1 MDWVSLF
8 TSVVLAAET
17 VIISPLADNFA
28 PAPAQVPAPAVSF
41 GQLVPFVPPAGA
53 VLGAQ
58 TTATPTPKPLAT
70 RKKTYTIALIGDSM
84 TDTLGPEVPQL
95 RQALTHL
102 YPTVKF
108 DLLNYGVGGTNI
120 DYGLERVTSDYLY
133 LGKHILPL
141 VSQIPDIVVV
151 ESFAYNPYSF
161 DEGALDR
168 HWLQLAKIVD
178 TLKTRLPNVKI
189 VIAATLAPNSRL
201 FGDGAPGLSYD
212 ATAKKQKAATI
223 KKYLENAVRFA
234 QSQHLPLADVYH
246 ASLDAGG
253 EGQEKY
259 INAGDHIHYSD
270 AGRELFSQKVAETIA
285 ANHLLE

>member
-17 VIISPLADNFA
+17 VIISPLTDNFM
-28 PAPAQVPAPAVSF
+28 PAPTQVPTPAVSF
-41 GQLVPFVPPAGA
+41 GQLVPFVAPAGS

-58 TTATPTPKPLAT
+58 TAAVPPPKPLPT
-70 RKKTYTIALIGDSM
+70 RKRAYTIALLGDSM
-84 TDTLGPEVPQL
+84 IDTLGPDVPHL
-95 RQALTHL
+95 RQVLTNL

-108 DLLNYGVGGTNI
+108 NLLNYGVGGTNI
-120 DYGLERVTSDYLY
+120 DYGLERLTSDYLY
-133 LGKHILPL
+133 LGNHILPL
-141 VSQIPDIVVV
+141 VSQIPDIVVI

-178 TLKTRLPNVKI
+178 ILKTRLPGVKI
-189 VIAATLAPNSRL
+189 VIAATIAPNSRL

-212 ATAKKQKAATI
+212 ATAKKQKTATI

-234 QSQHLPLADVYH
+234 QSQHLPLADAYH
-246 ASLDAGG
+246 ASLDSG

-259 INAGDHIHYSD
+259 INPGDHIHYSD
-270 AGRELFSQKVAETIA
+270 AGRELFGQKVAETIA